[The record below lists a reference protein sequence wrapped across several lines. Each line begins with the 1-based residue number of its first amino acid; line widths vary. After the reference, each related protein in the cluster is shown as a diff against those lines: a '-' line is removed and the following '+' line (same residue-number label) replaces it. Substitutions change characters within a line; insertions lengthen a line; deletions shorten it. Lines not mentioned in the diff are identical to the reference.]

1 MESNSDAVL
10 SMMLSHEIEFHNT
23 TKYLLSQSNVCCAAW
38 KVASEI
44 TSSDLL
50 DTQVRLAESEEKL
63 RVANAE
69 LQQLKAKIGHLVSQ
83 GTLLSE
89 NTQLTI
95 QAVIEY
101 IYRSCP
107 LEFRVTWNERRSR
120 GLHGRSRHGW
130 VKVG

>member
-10 SMMLSHEIEFHNT
+10 SMMLSNEIEFHNT

-63 RVANAE
+63 RLAKAE

-83 GTLLSE
+83 AMLLSE
-89 NTQLTI
+89 NTRLTL
-95 QAVIEY
+95 QAGIEFV
-101 IYRSCP
+101 RHSCP
-107 LEFRVTWNERRSR
+107 LEFRAT
-120 GLHGRSRHGW
+120 
-130 VKVG
+130 

>member
-69 LQQLKAKIGHLVSQ
+69 LQQLKAKVGHL
-83 GTLLSE
+83 
-89 NTQLTI
+89 LTI

-107 LEFRVTWNERRSR
+107 LEFRVTWNER
-120 GLHGRSRHGW
+120 
-130 VKVG
+130 